1 MKVTT
6 CQVFQAGFQSI
17 LLMGLPES
25 PALNNLKEVW
35 FPTFFCHNIQD
46 DDIYMGNTPQG
57 TAHTYAQFPAYE
69 LSSALPRPPGEAN
82 RNKSECGGFIMG

>member
-25 PALNNLKEVW
+25 PSLNNLKEVW

-57 TAHTYAQFPAYE
+57 PGHTYAQFPAYE

-82 RNKSECGGFIMG
+82 RHKSECGGFIMG